1 MSDELELYSEVA
13 ELRAAQV
20 AAERAVHAAEERTS
34 RRLDGL
40 VNSVEKQRHDIDK
53 IHAAIDKLKGATIAW
68 AVLRIAGVGAGAAT
82 VGILAEIF
90 V

>member
-13 ELRAAQV
+13 ELRAAAV
-20 AAERAVHAAEERTS
+20 AVERAVHAAEERTE

-40 VNSVEKQRHDIDK
+40 DDSVEKHEHDIDK

-68 AVLRIAGVGAGAAT
+68 ALLRVAGVGAGAAA
-82 VGILAEIF
+82 VGILAEVF